1 MSYIDAYYK
10 REDDRVYVVER
21 DSKGQRKFIEY
32 DARYLF
38 YYPDARG
45 KHRSIYGETL
55 QKVQCSNWKEF
66 IKEQKIRSNKTLY
79 EQDINP
85 VFRCL
90 EENYLGKDAPK
101 LNVVFFD
108 IEVDFDPKRGYS
120 TTDDPFMPITAIT
133 CYLSWT
139 DQLVTFAVPPKTL
152 NMAGAKMATE
162 RFENVMLFERE
173 SDMLDAFLTLIDD
186 ADILSGWNSEGY
198 DIPYTVGRIQKVLSS
213 DDTRRLCFWGEKP
226 KKRTFEKYGREQ
238 LSYDLIGRV
247 HLDLLEL
254 YRKYT
259 YEERHSYRLDA
270 IGEWDTISI
279 WTAQGGRME
288 LRERT
293 EYPHSLGILYSA
305 FTQRCGLKPA
315 EEEYILMG
323 MAAYGRPIYKDKI
336 YRDFIDSRMPFRL
349 SQNLHRGIG
358 NWASGADPMDIAA
371 SIQAVTEEILAGLWS
386 RAASYLPASCLMEGQ
401 RNLVFGGGV
410 ALNCAANS
418 KLADLGI
425 FDNIWIMPNPGDAGS
440 SLGCIAASEK
450 KHLNWRHPFLGHNIE
465 GEYPVD
471 AIIKELES
479 NKMCGVANGRAE
491 FGPRALGNRSFL
503 ADPRGPEV
511 TSKLGTP
518 IPRTQHRWR
527 VSCRCTY
534 KRIKGKQ
541 DGGSCKW

>member
-1 MSYIDAYYK
+1 MNHDAAMAVVDGSEILWAAHSERYSKIKNDHYLNQQIVDEAMTYGPFDKVVYY
-10 REDDRVYVVER
+10 ER
-21 DSKGQRKFIEY
+21 PLLKKMRQWSAGQ
-32 DARYLF
+32 
-38 YYPDARG
+38 
-45 KHRSIYGETL
+45 
-55 QKVQCSNWKEF
+55 
-66 IKEQKIRSNKTLY
+66 
-79 EQDINP
+79 
-85 VFRCL
+85 
-90 EENYLGKDAPK
+90 
-101 LNVVFFD
+101 
-108 IEVDFDPKRGYS
+108 
-120 TTDDPFMPITAIT
+120 
-133 CYLSWT
+133 
-139 DQLVTFAVPPKTL
+139 
-152 NMAGAKMATE
+152 
-162 RFENVMLFERE
+162 
-173 SDMLDAFLTLIDD
+173 
-186 ADILSGWNSEGY
+186 
-198 DIPYTVGRIQKVLSS
+198 
-213 DDTRRLCFWGEKP
+213 
-226 KKRTFEKYGREQ
+226 
-238 LSYDLIGRV
+238 
-247 HLDLLEL
+247 
-254 YRKYT
+254 
-259 YEERHSYRLDA
+259 YRLALDSRELPRQHLKKFGINRIDEYVLHHESHAATGYYTSPFRDCVILTVDA

-279 WTAQGGRME
+279 WTAQGGQME

-293 EYPHSLGILYSA
+293 KYPHSLGILYSA

-336 YRDFIDSRMPFRL
+336 YRDFIDSAMPFQL

-358 NWASGADPMDIAA
+358 NWASGADTMDIAA

-386 RAASYLPASCLMEGQ
+386 RAASYLPTSCLMEGQ

-450 KHLNWRHPFLGHNIE
+450 RHLNWRHPFLGHNIE

-511 TSKLGTP
+511 KGLVNQIKRRQQFRPFAPAILEEDVNDYFTLPKAVKNTPYMQFTAACVRGKDFPAIIHYDGTSRVQTVRKTDNPGFHELLTKWKEKTGCP
-518 IPRTQHRWR
+518 ILLNT
-527 VSCRCTY
+527 SLN
-534 KRIKGKQ
+534 IKGQ
-541 DGGSCKW
+541 PIVNDRADAEAFETRYGVRVF